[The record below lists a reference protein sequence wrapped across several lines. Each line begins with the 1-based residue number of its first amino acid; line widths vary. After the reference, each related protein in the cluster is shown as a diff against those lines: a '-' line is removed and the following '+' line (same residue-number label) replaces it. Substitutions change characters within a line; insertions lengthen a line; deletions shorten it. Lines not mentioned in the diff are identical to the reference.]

1 MRTIL
6 VISQHPR
13 ELVKKLKCYQS
24 ITVDLGNILEY
35 NSTNG
40 RSVIFYLVNNVMDFN
55 IRLKGIKFHMIID
68 DGTSDIYNDVANENR
83 LKRWVN
89 KFIDV
94 VGTRYINNKNTNN
107 IIEIVEKEM
116 RDY

>member
-13 ELVKKLKCYQS
+13 ELVKKLKCCQS

-40 RSVIFYLVNNVMDFN
+40 RSVIFYLVNNAMDFN

-68 DGTSDIYNDVANENR
+68 DGTSDIYNDIANKNK

-89 KFIDV
+89 KFVDI
-94 VGTRYINNKNTNN
+94 VGAQYINNKNTND

-116 RDY
+116 ENY

>member
-40 RSVIFYLVNNVMDFN
+40 RSVIFYLVNNAMDFN

-68 DGTSDIYNDVANENR
+68 DDTSDIYNDIANKNK

-89 KFIDV
+89 KFVDI
-94 VGTRYINNKNTNN
+94 VGAQYINNKNTND

-116 RDY
+116 ENY

>member
-6 VISQHPR
+6 VISQRPR

-40 RSVIFYLVNNVMDFN
+40 RSVIFYLVNNAMDFN

-68 DGTSDIYNDVANENR
+68 DVTSDIYNDIANKNK

-89 KFIDV
+89 KFVDV
-94 VGTRYINNKNTNN
+94 VGTRYINNKNTND

-116 RDY
+116 ENY

>member
-24 ITVDLGNILEY
+24 ITVDLDNILEY

-40 RSVIFYLVNNVMDFN
+40 RSVIFYLVNNAMDFN

-68 DGTSDIYNDVANENR
+68 DGTSDIYNDATNTNR

-89 KFIDV
+89 KFVDV
-94 VGTRYINNKNTNN
+94 VGTQYISNKNINN

-116 RDY
+116 ENY

>member
-13 ELVKKLKCYQS
+13 ELVKRLKCYQS
-24 ITVDLGNILEY
+24 ITVDLDNILEY

-68 DGTSDIYNDVANENR
+68 DGTSDIYNDATNTNR

-89 KFIDV
+89 KFVDV
-94 VGTRYINNKNTNN
+94 VGTQYINNKNTND

-116 RDY
+116 ENY